1 MPDEQCRLAKLE
13 ERADAQEEQVT
24 SMRNDLSYIR
34 TTLDNQRGFVRGI
47 AFTITAIVSGIGLA
61 INYWNK

>member
-13 ERADAQEEQVT
+13 ERADSHDDQFDSLRCDVRDIKTILE
-24 SMRNDLSYIR
+24 
-34 TTLDNQRGFVRGI
+34 NQKGFVRGI
-47 AFTITAIVSGIGLA
+47 AFTITAIVSGIGLV

>member
-1 MPDEQCRLAKLE
+1 MPDEKCRLAKLE
-13 ERADAQEEQVT
+13 ERADAQEEQVA

-47 AFTITAIVSGIGLA
+47 AFTITAIVSGIGLF

>member
-1 MPDEQCRLAKLE
+1 MPDEKCRLAKLE
-13 ERADAQEEQVT
+13 ERADAQEEQVA
-24 SMRNDLSYIR
+24 SMKSDLAYIR
-34 TTLDNQRGFVRGI
+34 RTLESQKGFVRGV

>member
-1 MPDEQCRLAKLE
+1 MPDEKCRLAKLE
-13 ERADAQEEQVT
+13 ERADAQEEQVA

-47 AFTITAIVSGIGLA
+47 ADRKSTRLNSSHT
-61 INYWNK
+61 